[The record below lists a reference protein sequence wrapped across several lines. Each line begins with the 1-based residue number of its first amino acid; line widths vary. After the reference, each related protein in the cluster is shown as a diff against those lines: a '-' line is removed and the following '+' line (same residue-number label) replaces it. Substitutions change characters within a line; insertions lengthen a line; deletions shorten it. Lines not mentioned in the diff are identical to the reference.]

1 MQNYKIKM
9 KNDNTKLKNVKLLH
23 LLKLP
28 SLIVILNFDLH
39 FQFSIIPHFPLP
51 ANLDKIINIC

>member
-1 MQNYKIKM
+1 M

-39 FQFSIIPHFPLP
+39 FQFVIIPHFPFP
-51 ANLDKIINIC
+51 ANLDIVIFIFYIINGE